1 MSKET
6 GIKQPLRYIG
16 IVILIGVVYHLTAR
30 LGLLMANLQPNTS
43 PVWPPTGIAI
53 AALLLFGLKY
63 WPGVTLG
70 VFFGYLFNN
79 NQLNVTVGLAIG
91 NTLEAVVAVYLL
103 SKFGS
108 FQRSLERIQDVIRL
122 AVFSA
127 FATMVSA
134 TIGVLTL
141 LIVNSEIQ
149 PYIWSIW
156 FTWWIGDFL
165 GALVITPLLVVWIK
179 RYPIRWKK
187 KRIVESVVV
196 LALLILVT
204 GYVFVNQP
212 RGQVSHEAMIY
223 VIFPFVIY
231 AALKFTQ
238 IGAVTSVLL
247 VSGIA
252 IYGTAVGS
260 GPLVRN
266 SINDSLILL
275 QTFMGIVSLTA
286 LTLAATTSQR
296 QAAETELQRRVEDL
310 AKLNDSSRSFLG
322 IFDSR
327 TMYETVCRFVV
338 EKFGLRS
345 AWITLLEDGVSK
357 VNLAASHGIAVREL
371 NRGSHVFHEIPA
383 EKDEPGESLSLP
395 LNIGGKEVGQLV
407 LQSDRCGFFNQERTV
422 FLTSYANLASVAIQ
436 NTWLMDQV
444 RSGNERLHALSHR
457 LMEVQEAERLNLSRE
472 LHDESGQV
480 ISAMMVQLGLLERD
494 AEHPEMIQ
502 QYAREL
508 KHIASDVLSNLHE
521 MAVRLRPASLDHLGL
536 VTALEQHI
544 TEFSRQNNLDVQFET
559 IGISAKRH
567 SPEIETAVFRVVQE
581 SLTNVLLHANASR
594 VDVILSERNNSLS
607 VTIEDD
613 GIGFLPEN
621 SASQNR
627 LGLFGMRERVEMLDG
642 RFSIESS
649 LGKGTTI
656 QVEVP
661 NGH

>member
-1 MSKET
+1 MRKDN
-6 GIKQPLRYIG
+6 GIKQTLSYTG

-53 AALLLFGLKY
+53 AALLLFGIKY

-79 NQLNVTVGLAIG
+79 NQLNVTLGLAVG

-103 SKFGS
+103 SRFGP
-108 FQRSLERIQDVIRL
+108 FQKSLTRIQDVIRL

-127 FATMVSA
+127 FATMISA
-134 TIGVLTL
+134 SIGVLTL
-141 LIVNSEIQ
+141 LVVNPEIQ
-149 PYIWSIW
+149 PYLWSIW

-165 GALVITPLLVVWIK
+165 GALVITPLLLVWIK
-179 RYPIRWKK
+179 RQLNRWER
-187 KRIVESVVV
+187 KRVVESLIV

-204 GYVFVNQP
+204 GYVFINQP

-296 QAAETELQRRVEDL
+296 QAAETELQHRVEDL
-310 AKLNDSSRSFLG
+310 AKLNDTSRSFLG

-327 TMYETVCRFVV
+327 TMYDTVCRFVV
-338 EKFGLRS
+338 EKFGLKS
-345 AWITLLEDGVSK
+345 AWITLLADGEIRA
-357 VNLAASHGIAVREL
+357 NLVASHGNPDREPRIA
-371 NRGSHVFHEIPA
+371 SFHAGGILA
-383 EKDEPGESLSLP
+383 ENNEQYERLSLP

-407 LQSDRCGFFNQERTV
+407 LQSDSLEFFNQERTL

-494 AEHPEMIQ
+494 AAHPEMIQ
-502 QYAREL
+502 KYAREL

-559 IGISAKRH
+559 VGISAKRH
-567 SPEIETAVFRVVQE
+567 SPEIETAIFRVVQE
-581 SLTNVLLHANASR
+581 SLSNVLLHANASR

-613 GIGFLPEN
+613 GIGFIPEN

-627 LGLFGMRERVEMLDG
+627 LGLFGMRERVEMLGG
-642 RFSIESS
+642 RISIESG